1 MSDTKP
7 ATAGELSDAELRE
20 MYPRLRRF
28 AAAVAP
34 QEIDPDDLMQEA
46 IVRLLAHGTGDVIHV
61 EAYVRQIIVHSA
73 SNHRRRLGR
82 LRLAVGRLSRFPKV
96 CAAVSAMQLSVWP
109 NRPGKHHHHHLNQP
123 QPTLVKLSTM
133 DVDRVPKGAP
143 GAGQF
148 RRRSAPPGDVNL
160 SSE

>member
-1 MSDTKP
+1 
-7 ATAGELSDAELRE
+7 

-96 CAAVSAMQLSVWP
+96 CAAVSAMQLSVWL
-109 NRPGKHHHHHLNQP
+109 NRPGKHHHHLNQP
-123 QPTLVKLSTM
+123 QPTLVSYRQWTWTECRKERLAPASSDDDPRRLVTSTSARNRQARHSL
-133 DVDRVPKGAP
+133 DRSPFVATD
-143 GAGQF
+143 
-148 RRRSAPPGDVNL
+148 RR
-160 SSE
+160 